1 MKCVTIIGARPQ
13 FIKAAPMSAAMINAE
28 LNETLIHTGQHYDYE
43 MSQVFFD
50 ELNIPPPKYNLNI
63 SGGSHAQMTAEML
76 RALEEVIIQE
86 EPNFV
91 LVYGDTNSTLSG
103 ALAAAKIHTPVVH
116 MEAGL
121 RSFNKK
127 MPEEINR
134 ILTDHLSSLLLC
146 PSETAIE
153 NLNNEG
159 INSGVVDVGDIMVD
173 AANKAQAI
181 VQNNNSYLP
190 KVENFDFLNAFDLLT
205 LHRAENTDDD
215 SRLRAIFEALSF
227 ADRPILF
234 PIHPRTKKII
244 AEHGIELPELVKLCE
259 PLSYL
264 MMASILNRVS
274 NVITDSGGLQ
284 KEAYWVGKP
293 CITLRDETE
302 WVETLEGGANRLV
315 GADKEKIIDAL
326 KSRDKISFSEHLY
339 GDGNAASSSV
349 KAMMDFFQ

>member
-1 MKCVTIIGARPQ
+1 MMEDLCQ
-13 FIKAAPMSAAMINAE
+13 FIDLK
-28 LNETLIHTGQHYDYE
+28 
-43 MSQVFFD
+43 
-50 ELNIPPPKYNLNI
+50 PKLL
-63 SGGSHAQMTAEML
+63 AK
-76 RALEEVIIQE
+76 
-86 EPNFV
+86 

-159 INSGVVDVGDIMVD
+159 INSGVMDVGDIMVD

-181 VQNNNSYLP
+181 VHNNNSYLP

-215 SRLRAIFEALSF
+215 SRLRAIFEAFSF

-244 AEHGIELPELVKLCE
+244 GEHGIELPELVMLCE

-264 MMASILNRVS
+264 AMATILNRVS

-326 KSRDKISFSEHLY
+326 KSQDKISFSEHLY

>member
-1 MKCVTIIGARPQ
+1 
-13 FIKAAPMSAAMINAE
+13 
-28 LNETLIHTGQHYDYE
+28 
-43 MSQVFFD
+43 
-50 ELNIPPPKYNLNI
+50 
-63 SGGSHAQMTAEML
+63 
-76 RALEEVIIQE
+76 
-86 EPNFV
+86 
-91 LVYGDTNSTLSG
+91 
-103 ALAAAKIHTPVVH
+103 
-116 MEAGL
+116 
-121 RSFNKK
+121 
-127 MPEEINR
+127 
-134 ILTDHLSSLLLC
+134 
-146 PSETAIE
+146 
-153 NLNNEG
+153 
-159 INSGVVDVGDIMVD
+159 MVD
-173 AANKAQAI
+173 AANKAQGI

-190 KVENFDFLNAFDLLT
+190 KVENFDFLNEFDLLT

-326 KSRDKISFSEHLY
+326 KSQDKISFSEHLY